1 MTDDRLFYPATQRN
15 RDAILDVLRSVL
27 PASGLVLEIASGSGE
42 GLSLAPGQ
50 QAHLS
55 LQAHRLS

>member
-1 MTDDRLFYPATQRN
+1 MG
-15 RDAILDVLRSVL
+15 V
-27 PASGLVLEIASGSGE
+27 SGRECLGFVCVEAASGSGE

-50 QAHLS
+50 RAHLR